1 MGWGYT
7 MKINGEYKYK
17 ITPENVVEIW
27 RTNADE
33 DSAPFIAQPYEP
45 GTAIPFASAEEA
57 EQWAEA
63 YLTDIQLPKPPLIV
77 PPIGPN
83 TTEDTEETV

>member
-1 MGWGYT
+1 

-27 RTNADE
+27 RTNAD
-33 DSAPFIAQPYEP
+33 DNAAPFIAQPYQP
-45 GTAIPFASAEEA
+45 GTGILFNNAEEA

-63 YLTDIQLPKPPLIV
+63 YLTDIQLPKPPQIV
-77 PPIGPN
+77 VLPGEKI
-83 TTEDTEETV
+83 TEDTEETV